1 MSRSGRQPTAG
12 PCALFLFLTLLIS
25 SASDTGP
32 TPTTDLSNRDKH
44 RKPFRFFEDPQRRM
58 SLVLRKLNT
67 TGMIDVRGAVIQLD
81 AEEKETLRTTIALVA
96 ALYGLAALYGILH
109 LPVWDNEREAFP
121 DRSQGDG
128 HNLRPGDQVM
138 IKIFHRVNCFEP
150 RCRGPVQVLLATGT
164 AV

>member
-109 LPVWDNEREAFP
+109 LPVWDNLYRLC
-121 DRSQGDG
+121 Q
-128 HNLRPGDQVM
+128 LRQRG
-138 IKIFHRVNCFEP
+138 EP
-150 RCRGPVQVLLATGT
+150 SSAAPNYTDLQKLQDLPATKPKRGIRWSSFSYAPQQR
-164 AV
+164 

>member
-109 LPVWDNEREAFP
+109 LPVWDNPLLYGLLFSGAEAVYKGIGGGSRLWTSKP
-121 DRSQGDG
+121 E
-128 HNLRPGDQVM
+128 
-138 IKIFHRVNCFEP
+138 I
-150 RCRGPVQVLLATGT
+150 TT
-164 AV
+164 